1 MNAKHHRRWVGLVAA
16 AGLAGLIVPSSAVV
30 AQDLE
35 VMTGGKVVKNGGNWF
50 IPMNSSSSKVAL
62 FSEQR
67 EGFSIYNKSKAPLVI
82 DSVALVRGKGVVP
95 EELTL
100 QTADLKPKP
109 LAFKKTTIAPKKSF
123 DFYVRLYP
131 VQSRPLGGTVNIGY
145 AGGKKFTFSV
155 KGTGRD
161 KAVFTGRFAT
171 SRHMLLGGPK
181 TDEMVTGMVADKAGN
196 IYFAGQVTGV
206 NDKFAYDL
214 FYGRIDADG
223 SLAWAKL
230 WAGPFRDYTRDPGQ
244 NDETGGSSN
253 AIDIDDDGYI
263 YLAGSVS
270 PSKQNNNFAALILK
284 IDPKSGETVWEKLW
298 RPAWPSALLA
308 KHSAEAYALNVRGGH
323 VYVVGTTGAA
333 VENSNALVFLLS
345 MSAKDGAGVPAIRRS
360 DAQEHRPGILRP
372 GRRQGQPLRGRAGR
386 ESEPAGQVHRG
397 EHAGPEGGLGQD
409 RQHRLGQQHQLPGRG
424 RRGQRVR
431 LGGPPRGHD
440 ASELPQALS
449 QGRAALGQDL

>member
-16 AGLAGLIVPSSAVV
+16 VGLAGLIVPCSAVV

-35 VMTGGKVVKNGGNWF
+35 VMTGGKVVKNGGSWF

-67 EGFSIYNKSKAPLVI
+67 EGFSIYTKGKAPLVI
-82 DSVALVRGKGVVP
+82 DSVALVRGKDVIA

-131 VQSRPLGGTVNIGY
+131 VQSRSLGAAVNIGY

-161 KAVFTGRFAT
+161 KAIFTGRFAT

-214 FYGRIDADG
+214 FYGRINADG

-253 AIDIDDDGYI
+253 AIDIDDEGYI
-263 YLAGSVS
+263 YLTGSVS

-284 IDPKSGETVWEKLW
+284 IDPKTGETVWEKLW
-298 RPAWPSALLA
+298 RPAWPS
-308 KHSAEAYALNVRGGH
+308 
-323 VYVVGTTGAA
+323 GA
-333 VENSNALVFLLS
+333 SRR
-345 MSAKDGAGVPAIRRS
+345 RRS
-360 DAQEHRPGILRP
+360 
-372 GRRQGQPLRGRAGR
+372 
-386 ESEPAGQVHRG
+386 
-397 EHAGPEGGLGQD
+397 
-409 RQHRLGQQHQLPGRG
+409 
-424 RRGQRVR
+424 
-431 LGGPPRGHD
+431 
-440 ASELPQALS
+440 
-449 QGRAALGQDL
+449 